1 MAKIF
6 LLLHFWNQTTIISN
20 ILTFNAK
27 GEIVAK
33 ADRHYTDRNQYETD
47 RYKRIAIEAVYD
59 YSAKDNRHNKHDLTS
74 SEMAT
79 LKSICVSIE
88 SGSPFA
94 SCKQLVIK
102 LMETIRKNNPLI
114 IIGKRMTIST
124 IIILFFIIISR
135 PNSVVR
141 IVLRLVPFPYLQ
153 NLAILKT
160 HILHMLYAP

>member
-1 MAKIF
+1 MSWQSKLIWEFIRANYTIHPEKVPTVYRDALKQNMANFMFILLTILETCPENGEDF
-6 LLLHFWNQTTIISN
+6 LVAAFLEPNYDYFKYSY
-20 ILTFNAK
+20 TFNAK

-74 SEMAT
+74 PEMAT

-88 SGSPFA
+88 SGSLFA

-102 LMETIRKNNPLI
+102 LMETIQ
-114 IIGKRMTIST
+114 KRTIRS
-124 IIILFFIIISR
+124 L
-135 PNSVVR
+135 
-141 IVLRLVPFPYLQ
+141 
-153 NLAILKT
+153 
-160 HILHMLYAP
+160 